1 MDAYDLVALGVL
13 VITLLPIVHFD
24 LTQTRIPNLANLAL
38 GLVGLGVH
46 LIAAPDWRALAL
58 DAARIVGVFAVFAG
72 TGWMV
77 ARWRPN
83 ARIGGGDIKFLMA
96 AAPWVGFAGTFY
108 VFALACGI
116 LLAVSVSQAAF
127 APATGDLW
135 RPRPFGPMLCVAL
148 VLIFLLTRIN

>member
-13 VITLLPIVHFD
+13 VIVLLPIAHFD
-24 LTQTRIPNLANLAL
+24 LTQTRIPNWANL
-38 GLVGLGVH
+38 VLGVAG
-46 LIAAPDWRALAL
+46 LAINLVTAPDWRTLLL
-58 DAARIVGVFAVFAG
+58 DAVRILGVAAVFITAG
-72 TGWMV
+72 WLVT
-77 ARWRPN
+77 RWRPN
-83 ARIGGGDIKFLMA
+83 ARIGAGDIKFLMA

-127 APATGDLW
+127 APAAGDLW